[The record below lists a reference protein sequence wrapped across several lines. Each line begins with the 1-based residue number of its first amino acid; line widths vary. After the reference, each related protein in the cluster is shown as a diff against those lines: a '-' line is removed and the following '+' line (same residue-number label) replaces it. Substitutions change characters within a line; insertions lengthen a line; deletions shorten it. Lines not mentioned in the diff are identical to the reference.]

1 MRNQMLMTSLNE
13 QILEQLNTDLSTVE
27 KADEVLLKY
36 NIVRDKFA
44 VLMTENAKREQDLL
58 ELKKENKKI
67 KKNFT
72 QLIDKFQVYVT
83 D

>member
-1 MRNQMLMTSLNE
+1 MLMTSLNE

-72 QLIDKFQVYVT
+72 QLIDKF
-83 D
+83 